1 MSNRPDRHSA
11 EGQARRDR
19 TFFAETRIKQ
29 LRFENDGLRKQ
40 VFRTQETARIA
51 DEEALSLRQQ
61 LASMTQSRDAARARN
76 VELKADLDLWRNEA
90 ETFHTQLHAAA
101 APNLFERMAERFPQ
115 LRLGRRSA

>member
-19 TFFAETRIKQ
+19 TFVAETKIKQ

-40 VFRTQETARIA
+40 VFRAQETARIA
-51 DEEALSLRQQ
+51 DEEALSLRQA

-76 VELKADLDLWRNEA
+76 AVLQGRIDTLIERPMDP
-90 ETFHTQLHAAA
+90 HHAAT
-101 APNLFERMAERFPQ
+101 APRPTLFQ
-115 LRLGRRSA
+115 RLTGRSA